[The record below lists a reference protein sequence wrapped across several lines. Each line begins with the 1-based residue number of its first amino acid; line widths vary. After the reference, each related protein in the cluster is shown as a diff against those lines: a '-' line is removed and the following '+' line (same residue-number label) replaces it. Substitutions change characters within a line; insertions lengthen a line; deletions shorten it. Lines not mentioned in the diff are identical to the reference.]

1 MKRSCYLCI
10 TKERRLNMEK
20 KTKNRVGTPI
30 SVVGR
35 GVRSYIRWHS
45 PEDERRLLEQARK
58 AYAEF
63 QSEFAQA

>member
-1 MKRSCYLCI
+1 
-10 TKERRLNMEK
+10 MEK

-30 SVVGR
+30 SVVKR
-35 GVRSYIRWHS
+35 GVRSCIRWHS
-45 PEDERRLLEQARK
+45 AEDERRLLEQARK

>member
-1 MKRSCYLCI
+1 
-10 TKERRLNMEK
+10 MEK